1 MTTETVAPVPTTSRA
16 RLFASLERITLVD
29 VILWLLRAGILI
41 LVVVG
46 TVATL
51 IKGTYSLSHWFDFF
65 MFGLT
70 IGGVYALIALGY
82 TMVYGILRLINF
94 AHGDITMTGA
104 FSAYFLA
111 RGLDR
116 SGFMDAHPFLSTAAI
131 MALSMGVCTVIALIV
146 ERICYRPFRH

>member
-41 LVVVG
+41 LVVAG

-51 IKGTYSLSHWFDFF
+51 IKGTYSLSHCFDFF

-70 IGGVYALIALGY
+70 TGGVYALLALGY
-82 TMVYGILRLINF
+82 AMVHGLVRLIHF
-94 AHGDITMTGA
+94 AHGDVTVTGA
-104 FSAYFLA
+104 FWGDSL
-111 RGLDR
+111 
-116 SGFMDAHPFLSTAAI
+116 
-131 MALSMGVCTVIALIV
+131 
-146 ERICYRPFRH
+146 